1 MSGSM
6 GGAIR
11 RYNHLEGEI
20 NAVYHRISLKLGLSD
35 SAAIILYTIC
45 NSGDAC
51 PLRDICRLSGLS
63 KQTVNSAMKKL
74 ENDGYI
80 RLFNTND
87 RRSKQVSLT
96 PKGMALA
103 ENTVDR
109 IIEKETDALAG
120 MAADEKETFLQLY
133 QKYNNLLNTK
143 MQTLTDSAGLSAK
156 ALEGE

>member
-63 KQTVNSAMKKL
+63 KQTVNSALRRL
-74 ENDGYI
+74 EADGAVC
-80 RLFNTND
+80 LEAAGP
-87 RRSKQVSLT
+87 RSKTVCLT
-96 PKGMALA
+96 EAGKLLADRTARRIIQA
-103 ENTVDR
+103 ENEIFAAWPQEDV
-109 IIEKETDALAG
+109 ETYLALPERFLSDIRKK
-120 MAADEKETFLQLY
+120 ADQL
-133 QKYNNLLNTK
+133 
-143 MQTLTDSAGLSAK
+143 
-156 ALEGE
+156 

>member
-63 KQTVNSAMKKL
+63 KQTVNSALRRLEADGAVCLEAACPLSKTVCLTEAGKL
-74 ENDGYI
+74 
-80 RLFNTND
+80 LAD
-87 RRSKQVSLT
+87 RTARRIIQ
-96 PKGMALA
+96 A
-103 ENTVDR
+103 ENEIFAAWPQEDV
-109 IIEKETDALAG
+109 ETYLALTERFLSDIRKK
-120 MAADEKETFLQLY
+120 ADQL
-133 QKYNNLLNTK
+133 
-143 MQTLTDSAGLSAK
+143 
-156 ALEGE
+156 

>member
-63 KQTVNSAMKKL
+63 KQTVNSALRRL
-74 ENDGYI
+74 EADGAVC
-80 RLFNTND
+80 LEAAGP
-87 RRSKQVSLT
+87 RSKTVYLT
-96 PKGMALA
+96 EAGKLLADRTARRIIQA
-103 ENTVDR
+103 ENEIFAAWPQEDV
-109 IIEKETDALAG
+109 ETYLALTERFLSDIRKK
-120 MAADEKETFLQLY
+120 ADQL
-133 QKYNNLLNTK
+133 
-143 MQTLTDSAGLSAK
+143 
-156 ALEGE
+156 